1 MIFLE
6 SLAARTGWDGNSGKV
21 TVLGDFLAVD
31 SDSQGHVADVLMQG
45 RVENIRAEMQSRL

>member
-21 TVLGDFLAVD
+21 TMLGDFLAVD